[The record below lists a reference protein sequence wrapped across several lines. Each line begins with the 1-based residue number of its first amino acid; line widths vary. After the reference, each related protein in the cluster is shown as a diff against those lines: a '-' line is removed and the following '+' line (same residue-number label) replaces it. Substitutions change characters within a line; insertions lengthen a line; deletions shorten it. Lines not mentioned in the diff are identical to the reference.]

1 MNYIKRI
8 YSDSKELTDKYI
20 IIGLISAILIV
31 VNYIAWGY
39 TLTDSWFW
47 QDFIVFDLPNVLLV
61 SYFIYIKT
69 TKGKQHFN
77 MLNKIVS
84 VIFIIA
90 SILRILSL
98 ADLYSHVSSISF
110 WMCFSIFESLL
121 PILFYVY
128 WIAVFFLSD
137 RTKNK
142 IFKGNFNNNICGWLI
157 AINIIVFVIRCCFI
171 CTNISDYGV
180 IDVSNNILLAII
192 QIMQIRY
199 VALYRNFKEGK

>member
-8 YSDSKELTDKYI
+8 YNDSKELTDKYI
-20 IIGLISAILIV
+20 IIGLISAVLII

-39 TLTDSWFW
+39 TLTDLWLW
-47 QDFIVFDLPNVLLV
+47 QDFIVFDLPNILLV

-77 MLNKIVS
+77 MLNKIIS
-84 VIFIIA
+84 VIFIIM
-90 SILRILSL
+90 SVLRVLAL
-98 ADLYSHVSSISF
+98 ADLYSYVSSISF
-110 WMCFSIFESLL
+110 WTCFSILESLL

-128 WIAVFFLSD
+128 WIVVFFLKD

-142 IFKGNFNNNICGWLI
+142 IFKGNFNNSICGWLI
-157 AINIIVFVIRCCFI
+157 TINIIFFVVRFCFI
-171 CTNISDYGV
+171 CTNISEYGV
-180 IDVSNNILLAII
+180 IEVLNNILLAII